1 MEILKRFRSEFEIVR
16 MSANSLVVFNDKYG
30 EVYISRKDF
39 NNLVRATD
47 YRIVRKQLM
56 DRATLWIS
64 IQTWSWDGEV
74 VNR

>member
-1 MEILKRFRSEFEIVR
+1 MEILKRFRSEFEIVK
-16 MSANSLVVFNDKYG
+16 MNANSLVVFNDKYG

-47 YRIVRKQLM
+47 YRIVRRPNM
-56 DRATLWIS
+56 NTAPLWIS